1 MKIRAKKDVIKF
13 LGINVG
19 GSKKDVI
26 KFLGIDVDG
35 SRALMVLKLM
45 FKGFKRVEKGVLRG
59 EFNIFSN
66 AYIYVHTIR
75 KKVGRI
81 IVTGYSKDQRNAS
94 EIISVFNDLYEQFSS
109 CERYTPCPEN
119 KKLGDKTDE
128 IPSNSIAT
136 FYQGGDKMKPVRI
149 KITEFNGYNIRIVY
163 ENRYNVTTPG
173 TDL

>member
-1 MKIRAKKDVIKF
+1 MRK
-13 LGINVG
+13 N
-19 GSKKDVI
+19 KDVI

-45 FKGFKRVEKGVLRG
+45 FKGFKRVEKGVLQG

-81 IVTGYSKDQRNAS
+81 IVTGYSNDQRNAS
-94 EIISVFNDLYEQFSS
+94 EIILVFNDLYEQFSN
-109 CERYTPCPEN
+109 CKKYTPSPEN
-119 KKLGDKTDE
+119 IKLDDKTDE
-128 IPSNSIAT
+128 IPSNFMAT
-136 FYQGGDKMKPVRI
+136 FYQGGDKMKPVHI
-149 KITEFNGYNIRIVY
+149 KITDFVGYNIRIVY
-163 ENRYNVTTPG
+163 ENLYNDTMPG